1 MDSKQIEK
9 ILQIEMNE
17 LVSKIKTATNST
29 DGDFKSRE
37 SAFRTNPETGIF
49 EGYTAVRFLNYPEQR
64 DNLNN
69 AIEKFKSEFNKD
81 VLVKSNY
88 FDDIEM
94 DKVTVALGVNGPEDY
109 NKIKEADKKTGKM
122 L

>member
-17 LVSKIKTATNST
+17 LVNKIKTATNST

-37 SAFRTNPETGIF
+37 SDFRTNPETGIF

-69 AIEKFKSEFNKD
+69 AIEKFKLEFNKD